1 MLPPEFKSFKL
12 AERHEGSRNY
22 FHEHEAGQWSF
33 RHYFNQTHNNLNK
46 FKKYNAIL
54 NDYQKD
60 LDWLINQHSVPAKL
74 KDYLIALKKKKVPEN
89 YTLKAETALPK
100 KIRIINSKNTFNMI
114 GNNNG
119 NIRLGDTYNASESSS
134 MNTKRKANDDFEEIA
149 ITKKPYQP
157 EFVENAEE
165 INSIL
170 GKWNK
175 FLENKENFH
184 PYSPEYHRVI
194 RCGKTVS
201 SRPSLDKELYDQHVS
216 QHEEKEYS
224 LPEVC
229 MSYIDN
235 IMNQH
240 DLKKYRKAIR
250 KVPEVEGKDE
260 DTFLF
265 VENIFQSI
273 YNFHTTYK
281 DIHDGETEF
290 NGLFLFPFLNAVA
303 AAVAAELG
311 AAKTDFCYGEVCLEA
326 MSTQLKALNMM
337 VDGRNKYNA
346 DGLIR
351 MYGYKKLEILLLE
364 TSSYFGCSDKPK
376 SKFDHHKGLFGS
388 LAMMK
393 TVADEYQYA
402 SITTFKKLKI
412 IFAHASDTTVYLW
425 SMSFIPD
432 ESIYELWL
440 EDILEIKPD
449 IDDKLEA
456 IPNFVQFYWKTKEL
470 LKQTSRIVM
479 ELKKEH
485 DATLVRN
492 MFKKSSDLTS
502 LSSIVNPSI
511 LRLIEDED
519 KVGMA
524 ELGPIFESRGE

>member
-1 MLPPEFKSFKL
+1 
-12 AERHEGSRNY
+12 
-22 FHEHEAGQWSF
+22 
-33 RHYFNQTHNNLNK
+33 
-46 FKKYNAIL
+46 
-54 NDYQKD
+54 
-60 LDWLINQHSVPAKL
+60 
-74 KDYLIALKKKKVPEN
+74 
-89 YTLKAETALPK
+89 
-100 KIRIINSKNTFNMI
+100 MI
-114 GNNNG
+114 GNNNNIG
-119 NIRLGDTYNASESSS
+119 NIQLGDTYSASESSIL
-134 MNTKRKANDDFEEIA
+134 NTKRKANNDFEEITK
-149 ITKKPYQP
+149 TKKPYQS
-157 EFVENAEE
+157 EFEGNTEE

-184 PYSPEYHRVI
+184 PFSPEYHHVI

-201 SRPSLDKELYDQHVS
+201 YRPFLNKELYDQHVS
-216 QHEEKEYS
+216 QHEEKEYL

-250 KVPEVEGKDE
+250 NVPEAEGEDE

-265 VENIFQSI
+265 VENIFLAI

-290 NGLFLFPFLNAVA
+290 NGLFLFPFLKAVA
-303 AAVAAELG
+303 AAVATEFG
-311 AAKTDFCYGEVCLEA
+311 GAKTDFCDGEVCLEA
-326 MSTQLKALNMM
+326 MSTQLKALNMLI
-337 VDGRNKYNA
+337 DGRNKYNA

-351 MYGYKKLEILLLE
+351 MYGYKNLEILLLE
-364 TSSYFGCSDKPK
+364 TSSYFGCSDQSK

-388 LAMMK
+388 LAMIK
-393 TVADEYQYA
+393 TIADEYQYA
-402 SITTFKKLKI
+402 SITTFKKVKV
-412 IFAHASDTTVYLW
+412 IFVHASDTTVYLW
-425 SMSFIPD
+425 SMSFVPD

-440 EDILEIKPD
+440 EDILEIKPS

-456 IPNFVQFYWKTKEL
+456 IPNFIQFYWKTKEL
-470 LKQTSRIVM
+470 LKQTSKIVM

-485 DATLVRN
+485 EATLVKN

-502 LSSIVNPSI
+502 LSTIVNPSI

-519 KVGMA
+519 KAGMA
-524 ELGPIFESRGE
+524 ELGPVFKSRGE